1 MTLKK
6 WLEIQNLIPLP
17 TDYSSLILCQDYQC
31 EDYGQSATYLGTVSS
46 SPNLFWLDDH
56 HAFEIGRPERICA
69 NTAAMLSETRYAK
82 HFKILGEKQV
92 HYGAFDCAA
101 TMAAQQYGGKN
112 NSTDISGCC

>member
-1 MTLKK
+1 MKITQHLFHLK
-6 WLEIQNLIPLP
+6 
-17 TDYSSLILCQDYQC
+17 
-31 EDYGQSATYLGTVSS
+31 
-46 SPNLFWLDDH
+46 
-56 HAFEIGRPERICA
+56 
-69 NTAAMLSETRYAK
+69 RYAK